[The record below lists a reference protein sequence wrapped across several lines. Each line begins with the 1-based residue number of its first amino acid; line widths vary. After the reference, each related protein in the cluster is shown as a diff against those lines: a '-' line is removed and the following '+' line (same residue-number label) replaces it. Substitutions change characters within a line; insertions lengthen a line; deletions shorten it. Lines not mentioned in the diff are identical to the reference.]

1 MSVNLTSSSMYAYQN
16 PYLSKCS
23 NVNFRSNTA
32 TNYSQISQEIEEKK
46 GMSTLGKVAIGSVTT
61 LGAVALIDQ
70 FVFKGKYRKRIF
82 DMFKKEATSP
92 STSSS
97 TTSSVTSSKVDDIVT
112 KKGLTYKDGNLYTG
126 DVVKTSKGGN
136 ELKTTYKDGVVV
148 RREYIPADKTEIQ
161 KIEKTYDNET
171 HEGLKLV
178 KGKITEADGTLKYST
193 QGYFT
198 EHSFASEIESKI
210 KMREF
215 DKLKIGDYKLGK
227 YDLGDGVELKVVND
241 SYYLYK
247 DGKQIRHKL
256 FFDGEGSSVTS
267 VTEATIFR
275 RSDNK
280 YNFCSARDKLRN
292 DSTYYDDGRYYIL
305 KPYDDSGKLLPKCER
320 EDYDAL
326 GNRI

>member
-1 MSVNLTSSSMYAYQN
+1 MYAYQN

-32 TNYSQISQEIEEKK
+32 TNYSQIPQEIEEKK
-46 GMSTLGKVAIGSVTT
+46 GMSTLGIIAIGSVAT
-61 LGAVALIDQ
+61 LGAAALIDQ
-70 FVFKGKYRKRIF
+70 FAFKGKYRKRIF

-112 KKGLTYKDGNLYTG
+112 KKGLTYKDGNVYTG
-126 DVVKTSKGGN
+126 DVVFKTKTSKGGY

-198 EHSFASEIESKI
+198 EHSFAPEIESKI
-210 KMREF
+210 KMRDF
-215 DKLKIGDYKLGK
+215 DELKIGDYKPGK
-227 YDLGDGVELKVVND
+227 YDFSN
-241 SYYLYK
+241 
-247 DGKQIRHKL
+247 
-256 FFDGEGSSVTS
+256 
-267 VTEATIFR
+267 FR
-275 RSDNK
+275 KRNW
-280 YNFCSARDKLRN
+280 RLRN
-292 DSTYYDDGRYYIL
+292 HS
-305 KPYDDSGKLLPKCER
+305 
-320 EDYDAL
+320 
-326 GNRI
+326 